1 MTLGLIDTRSQLAH
15 GLFEVRRSALGLIC
29 PCCGFARVASLGGES
44 SFELCHR
51 DVTIR
56 LTPRELLSEIQT
68 QPLELPRTLL
78 EPLNLGPQRLH
89 ARLGLLG
96 MSSLSLSCLTS
107 RRQLLPAPGDVG
119 RRLIPSG
126 LRLRQ
131 LGRQRH
137 PRTLRLRRRN
147 LRPLR
152 PLRLRGNRRLEL
164 GHRRVTI
171 RLAARQP
178 LSKTRTRL
186 LEPLNLRPQRLHTRP
201 GILRLSSLSLGCLTS
216 RRQLLPAPGD
226 VGRRLIPSDLRLRQ
240 LRLQRH
246 PRTLRLRRR
255 NLRALRAS
263 SLRRN
268 RRLELRHR
276 RITVR
281 LAARELLRET

>member
-56 LTPRELLSEIQT
+56 
-68 QPLELPRTLL
+68 
-78 EPLNLGPQRLH
+78 
-89 ARLGLLG
+89 
-96 MSSLSLSCLTS
+96 
-107 RRQLLPAPGDVG
+107 
-119 RRLIPSG
+119 
-126 LRLRQ
+126 
-131 LGRQRH
+131 
-137 PRTLRLRRRN
+137 
-147 LRPLR
+147 
-152 PLRLRGNRRLEL
+152 
-164 GHRRVTI
+164 HRRVTI

-226 VGRRLIPSDLRLRQ
+226 VRRRLIPSGLRLRQ
-240 LRLQRH
+240 LGRQRH

-255 NLRALRAS
+255 NLRPLRP
-263 SLRRN
+263 LRLGHN
-268 RRLELRHR
+268 RRLELGNGN
-276 RITVR
+276 VAVGPYA
-281 LAARELLRET
+281 LDLEGVSL